1 MLLTAGIVSRIPK
14 EVSVDRRETI
24 TRLSPGTHLHKKA
37 VGRTKEGMTSESA
50 ASWKPWVGMRRTL
63 KKGKC

>member
-37 VGRTKEGMTSESA
+37 RE
-50 ASWKPWVGMRRTL
+50 RRWAEQRRE
-63 KKGKC
+63 